1 MADLTRHP
9 SRRGGSEQMANG
21 LGIGEIIA
29 TASTVIA
36 VGAMVVAT
44 MRARYAKQAAK
55 EAKRQA
61 DAALGEVPP
70 LIFLDSITFANP
82 QSLGGRAM
90 LTFVNQNR
98 LLDIEIETDPAILVS
113 ADTGELR
120 DAIAAALQ
128 HSRKGEGAPLRI
140 DLHEKHLV
148 VQGSSIGVVGS
159 RLEIPLTLTR
169 IGNRNYTQE
178 TANIRAIVRYL
189 LLDARHTEQRV
200 EVFATVPFRF

>member
-1 MADLTRHP
+1 
-9 SRRGGSEQMANG
+9 MANG
-21 LGIGEIIA
+21 LGMSEIIA

-44 MRARYAKQAAK
+44 MQARYAKQAAK

-98 LLDIEIETDPAILVS
+98 RDVRLLDIEIETDPAILVS

-128 HSRKGEGAPLRI
+128 HSREGRRRAAENRPSRSY
-140 DLHEKHLV
+140 LV
-148 VQGSSIGVVGS
+148 VRGSSIGVVGS
-159 RLEIPLTLTR
+159 RLEIPLSLTR
-169 IGNRNYTQE
+169 IGNRNYKQE